1 MKIVGIVL
9 LSLLG
14 LIVFL
19 LALVMLVPV
28 GVMAGYRE
36 KVFSLKIKF
45 LFLHF
50 AILPQ
55 KEKKKKKKKRPK
67 KEKKKK
73 EPKEKPAEPEK
84 KDKKKKKKKKTK
96 LTLGLIKTLLTKHLP
111 PILSC
116 FYISTLNLKWDV
128 HAPDAGDTAIRYGA
142 ASSAVAGFLA
152 ILDRFSKRL
161 RHANVDIVPNYDEG
175 RIEGDVT
182 VSITVGKLVFSAIRL
197 LIDLIKYKVL

>member
-45 LFLHF
+45 LFLRF
-50 AILPQ
+50 TILPQ

-96 LTLGLIKTLLTKHLP
+96 LSLGLIKTLLTKHLP